1 MNKAIL
7 LKSDGWE
14 GLYVN
19 GELKE
24 EGHTLNQGYSRVQH
38 FIKLAKMYNFNLED
52 MKEEYLNKE
61 DEEKTEDYGSF
72 PEYLSDFI
80 CKYDN

>member
-7 LKSDGWE
+7 LKSDDWE

-19 GELKE
+19 GELVQ
-24 EGHTLNQGYSRVQH
+24 EGHTLNQGYSRIQH
-38 FIKLAKMYNFNLED
+38 FIKLSKMYNFKLED
-52 MKEEYLNKE
+52 MKEISLNYE
-61 DEEKTEDYGSF
+61 DVLKTEYEGNF
-72 PEYLSDFI
+72 PQNISGFI